1 MLIEPEHIYLHVA
14 PIDFRKS
21 INGLHAIVEQ
31 EMVQDIYQAG
41 SVFIFCNKGRDK
53 VKMIYWDNTGFA
65 LWYKRLEKDK
75 FKWPKQTQQQIT
87 ISASQLKNLLSGLSI
102 MGHQPINTAGL
113 YL

>member
-31 EMVQDIYQAG
+31 EMEHDIYQAG

-53 VKMIYWDNTGFA
+53 VKIIYWDNTGFA

-75 FKWPKQTQQQIT
+75 FKWPKPLQQQLTIT
-87 ISASQLKNLLSGLSI
+87 PLQLNYLLAGFDI
-102 MGHQPINTAGL
+102 IGHSRLNTTGL

>member
-31 EMVQDIYQAG
+31 EMTQGIYQAS

-53 VKMIYWDNTGFA
+53 IKMIYGDKTGFA

-75 FKWPKQTQQQIT
+75 FKWPKQVQQQMT

-102 MGHQPINTAGL
+102 IGHQSINTLGL
-113 YL
+113 SL